1 MDNKYEKIVPWN
13 GANDTGKDVRLKL
26 ERNFAKIGLNFDEVL
41 GKLVSADDLFALI
54 AEELENKLS
63 RVTDDRTQGLID
75 FLKGLT
81 VNGDKASIDKDGNAI
96 IQQLIAKGGIIA
108 MTPKSISQ
116 LRSFISEAITEEGD
130 TSEQLMSD
138 NVIETDEEDS
148 DSPESAMMAEGLT
161 EIYTGTDGGAS
172 TLGGLDNVEDSFDTL
187 ANGKYGFE
195 MRDGML
201 CPTESVVIGSLP
213 GTAYDGAKG
222 AALEQAVKEI
232 SGGGSGT
239 MYNTYI
245 RNNLDSLA
253 FATQLNEEC
262 IIDFTFISLY
272 RDDISEPYKQTGETG
287 ICTMMVKN
295 AKYPDFTVVKQFEVS
310 SAVSIKQEVSSY
322 LSSGSNNV
330 KLSIK
335 GNNTDSTTNPI
346 TYTITLTS
354 LGVSAPNFSWWTAYS
369 KDFII
374 PMIISGNINKT
385 LYVNVTGENYSQSY
399 TQNLGTATYVDT
411 PYNYT
416 VPHPGKNGVFN
427 ISFYLTNSDETIQ
440 TKDVSVNVMCIK
452 TSTEAVKLMCVNN
465 VSSLLINWESNT
477 VFNYSIYDGQATS
490 TGATFLVTKS
500 GSEVYRSE
508 NDSIVTNTKNTF
520 TYPMEVETDD
530 DASFQVTISTVNSD
544 SLKLITPIT
553 IDVNNSLGYSATSG
567 ATLYINPRTRSN
579 SQSNYLS
586 VINEVNKSAISA
598 VWTAMNWSN
607 DGWYEDSEGNK
618 ALKIFARSS
627 VAIDYQPFLTEAAR
641 IGKTIEIDFKVE
653 NASDASKDIISIA
666 ETNSSG
672 ARVGL
677 KVSGDNVSF
686 FSASKQDN
694 TTQDLPIDNNTRVRL
709 TVVVMPDAYGNSGFN
724 LACLYINGK
733 KNRVYNYESND
744 YFKNNGKI
752 LLGNDYANLYIYGI
766 RVYNFA
772 LTENAVRKN
781 YVNQLS
787 TTSEKQTE
795 TAINK
800 VFDAEGT
807 NIDFDAVK
815 NLFNCFVIDQKFPN
829 LNNPGAVSGSLD
841 VYFKDKPERNF
852 HITNILWEGQG
863 TSSKKYYEWNVRG
876 KLNKGLDANGVAQNS
891 TVTYADG
898 TTESKKV
905 RMFLGV
911 PKANKLT
918 AKKNWASSM
927 QDHKAGSV
935 SAFND
940 LFKKQGLTNE
950 AITANKEVRV
960 AVYQEPFIGFSKQLN
975 EEGQYIYVCM
985 GEFTFGPD
993 KGDSACFGYDTATF
1007 PNLLSVEGS
1016 DNAPLGALFRVP
1028 WNRSNPYWK
1037 YSAGS
1042 EAFQYNS
1049 ANCWDFDGGDLNS
1062 EGTEPKS
1069 TQLWV
1074 DAYNSVY
1081 VCSNRIKPFNGTLDE
1096 LNLNVTTYRGTGYEY
1111 WISKSGDA
1119 NRYNLYYYEA
1129 AEGKFISSD
1138 IGNGQINLKTQLAAY
1153 LPSDI
1158 SGYTDNALNTLFIN
1172 ARVSLFVATSP
1183 TYWDIDDSVLAY
1195 VDTEFRAG
1203 TDERAKNTY
1212 PYTFGTPTS
1221 KWKWRKDDTDTIGP
1235 IDNQGQDKKPYW
1247 VEMHDV
1253 YSNGQPVWN
1262 GETSVFWNLLELGF
1276 KQKIISGARTMLSN
1290 MEALSGQ
1297 SSGTPYD
1304 KVYAFYKKYFLGVKT
1319 YFPSAIVNAD
1329 AKRFEDAKLAYIAGN
1344 YVNDTDPITQS
1355 HGDFYSAET
1364 AWFKK
1369 RIMYIMSKYN
1379 YGLFSTNGTDTIIVR
1394 AAGNTINYD
1403 ITPAFDMYPAIAN
1416 GTSIVQ
1422 GARTKAGEVCRI
1434 SIDLGGSADQQ
1445 NAIQAA
1451 SWLLSIGKW
1460 YDKNVSG
1467 TMIVRGRRLTTLELG
1482 SKTENVVISI
1492 TGLTLSDCGSL
1503 QKVILSRIATLQGV
1517 LDLSTCTNLREVRAD
1532 GTALSQVKLPQ
1543 GGGVELVEYP
1553 ANNKYLNLQN
1563 FPKLPTSG
1571 LIITECMPNITD
1583 FFVVDCPLLQP
1594 MQILSNILSAQT
1606 SQGVNHVLKRIR
1618 AIGFY
1623 ETYHT
1628 GAVLE
1633 SLGVLAN
1640 GSFEGLDSNG
1650 VAGNDEYPVLD
1661 GTLNVY
1667 SNYYKDTVDNLR
1679 AIFTRLIL
1687 NVIGSTWIRFKD
1699 SKFLAVLLPILD
1711 SNGDGGITEAEAQTT
1726 INNLNTYNWSGVQI
1740 FEWDKLVV
1748 NAQSYPI
1755 PTSMKEVYLG
1765 KNIGAYGISFANAT
1779 SLEKIDFTKFSNPN
1793 TQAIY
1798 LDTIVHSG
1806 MLSGC
1811 KGLKTVTLKQNTTAI
1826 GSSSFNDCTSLVN
1839 MPRIPD
1845 TCTSIGMNAST
1856 GRSFYGC
1863 TSLTR
1868 LILGS
1873 GIKDIATWSF
1883 GGCTSMQSFYIK
1895 AITPPTLANT
1905 NAFSNNS
1912 CNIYVPVGSGS
1923 LYKSAS
1929 NWSSFA
1935 SRIYEYD
1942 FNTDPNNINS

>member
-1 MDNKYEKIVPWN
+1 MDNKYENIVPWN

-41 GKLVSADDLFALI
+41 GKLASADDLFTLI

-63 RVTDDRTQGLID
+63 RVNNDRAQGLID

-81 VNGDKASIDKDGNAI
+81 VNGDKASIDELGNATV
-96 IQQLIAKGGIIA
+96 QQLIAKGGIIA

-116 LRSFISEAITEEGD
+116 LRSFISEAITEEGNS
-130 TSEQLMSD
+130 SEQLMSN
-138 NVIETDEEDS
+138 NVVETDEEDS
-148 DSPESAMMAEGLT
+148 DSPESAMMAEGFT
-161 EIYTGTDGGAS
+161 EVYTGTSGGAS

-201 CPTESVVIGSLP
+201 YPTESVVIGSLP
-213 GTAYDGAKG
+213 GTAYDGAAG
-222 AALEQAVKEI
+222 AALEQAVKELA
-232 SGGGSGT
+232 GGSGT
-239 MYNTYI
+239 MYSTYI
-245 RNNLDSLA
+245 RNNLDSLS

-310 SAVSIKQEVSSY
+310 SAISIKQEVSEY

-330 KLSIK
+330 KLTIK

-346 TYTITLTS
+346 AYTITLTS

-374 PMIISGNINKT
+374 PMIISGNISKT
-385 LYVNVTGENYSQSY
+385 LYVNVTGENYSQNY

-416 VPHPGKNGVFN
+416 IPHPDKNGVFN
-427 ISFYLTNSDETIQ
+427 ISFYLTNSDGTIQ
-440 TKDVSVNVMCIK
+440 TKAVSVNVMCIK
-452 TSTEAVKLMCVNN
+452 TSTEDVKLMCINN
-465 VSSLLINWESNT
+465 AAPFLLNWETNT
-477 VFNYSIYDGQATS
+477 LFNYSIYDGQSTS
-490 TGATFLVTKS
+490 TGATFLVTKE
-500 GSEVYRSE
+500 GSEVYKSE
-508 NDSIVTNTKNTF
+508 NDSIPTNTKNTL
-520 TYPMEVETDD
+520 TYPMEIETDD
-530 DASFQVTISTVNSD
+530 DSDFRIVISAINPNLS
-544 SLKLITPIT
+544 KLITPIT
-553 IDVNNSLGYSATSG
+553 VDVNNSLGYSATSG
-567 ATLYINPRTRSN
+567 AVFYLNPKTRSN
-579 SQSNYLS
+579 SQSNRIS
-586 VINEVNKSAISA
+586 VINEADKSAISA
-598 VWTAMNWSN
+598 VWNSMNWSN
-607 DGWYEDSEGNK
+607 DGWSEDSEGNK
-618 ALKIFARSS
+618 ALKILARSS
-627 VAIDYQPFLTEAAR
+627 VEINYQPFLTESAR
-641 IGKTIEIDFKVE
+641 IGKTIEIDFKIE
-653 NASDASKDIISIA
+653 NASDATKDIISIA
-666 ETNSSG
+666 ETNPSG
-672 ARVGL
+672 SRVGL

-686 FSASKQDN
+686 FSASKQDS

-709 TVVVMPDAYGNSGFN
+709 TVVVMPDAYGNAGFN
-724 LACLYINGK
+724 LACLYVNGK
-733 KNRVYNYESND
+733 KNRVFNYESND

-807 NIDFDAVK
+807 NVDFDAVK

-829 LNNPGAVSGSLD
+829 LNNPGAVSGNLD

-993 KGDSACFGYDTATF
+993 KGDAACFGYDTATF

-1028 WNRSNPYWK
+1028 WNRNNSYWK

-1042 EAFQYNS
+1042 EAFQYNNT
-1049 ANCWDFDGGDLNS
+1049 NCWDFDGGDLNS

-1074 DAYNSVY
+1074 DAYNATY
-1081 VCSNRIKPFNGTLDE
+1081 VCSNRIKPFNGTLEE

-1138 IGNGQINLKTQLAAY
+1138 IGNGQINLKTQLTAY

-1158 SGYTDNALNTLFIN
+1158 SGYTDDALNTLFIN
-1172 ARVSLFVATSP
+1172 ARVSLFVDTSP
-1183 TYWDIDDSVLAY
+1183 TYWDIDDAILAY

-1212 PYTFGTPTS
+1212 PYSFGTPTS
-1221 KWKWRKDDTDTIGP
+1221 KWKWRKDDMDTIGP

-1276 KQKIISGARTMLSN
+1276 KQKIASGARIMLSS

-1304 KVYAFYKKYFLGVKT
+1304 KVYAFYKKYFLGIKT

-1394 AAGNTINYD
+1394 AAGDLINYD
-1403 ITPAFDMYPAIAN
+1403 ITPAYDMYPAIAN

-1755 PTSMKEVYLG
+1755 PTSMKEVFLG
-1765 KNIGAYGISFANAT
+1765 KNVNPYGISFANAT

-1793 TQAIY
+1793 TQASYI
-1798 LDTIVHSG
+1798 DTIIHSG
-1806 MLSGC
+1806 ICSGC

-1826 GSSSFNDCTSLVN
+1826 GSSSFNDCTSLTS

-1845 TCTSIGMNAST
+1845 TCTSIGMNAPT

-1863 TSLTR
+1863 TSLSR

-1935 SRIYEYD
+1935 SKIYEYD